1 MANEMKAMLSQ
12 KNQRVLVTGGT
23 GFIGVPLCKMLL
35 LQGHS
40 VTVLTRDVIRA
51 NTLFDGRVT
60 LVGDMARVANDTAF
74 DVIINLAGETV
85 SQRWSD
91 EAKQRIINSR
101 VSVTQSVVDYVA
113 RATQKPRVMISGSAL
128 GYYGVSDSLEFTENS
143 TPTTD
148 SFSAFPR
155 DVCAKW
161 ESTAQRVEQ
170 HGVRLCILRTGV
182 VLEKDGGALAQML
195 LPFQLGLGGPM
206 GNGQQWF
213 SWIHRDDLIGM
224 MVHMINH
231 DELKGAFNGTAPNP
245 VTNRDFAKALGRAL
259 HRPSF
264 MPLLP
269 FQIRLLFGE
278 MGDVLLLSGQK
289 VLPRNAQ
296 ASGFVFGYADVDVAL
311 RRMF

>member
-1 MANEMKAMLSQ
+1 MASKLNAMLLQ
-12 KNQRVLVTGGT
+12 KNQRILVTGGT
-23 GFIGVPLCKMLL
+23 GFIGVPLCNMLL

-40 VTVLTRDVIRA
+40 VTVLTRDVIKA

-91 EAKQRIINSR
+91 DAKARIINSR
-101 VSVTQSVVDYVA
+101 VSVTQALVDYVA
-113 RATQKPRVMISGSAL
+113 RAAHKPRVMISGSAL
-128 GYYGVSDSLEFTENS
+128 GYYGVSDSLEFTESS

-161 ESTAQRVEQ
+161 EAVAQKVEAC
-170 HGVRLCILRTGV
+170 GVRLCVLRTGV
-182 VLEKDGGALAQML
+182 VLEKNGGALGQML
-195 LPFQLGLGGPM
+195 LPFKLGLGGPM
-206 GNGQQWF
+206 GSGQQWF

-224 MVHMINH
+224 MVHLINQ
-231 DELKGAFNGTAPNP
+231 DELRGAFNGTAPNP
-245 VTNRDFAKALGRAL
+245 VRNVEFAKALGRAL

-278 MGDVLLLSGQK
+278 MGDVLLLAGQK

-296 ASGFVFGYADVDVAL
+296 ASGFVFGYADVDDAL
-311 RRMF
+311 RGVF